1 MGQLESRG
9 YIADGIENNYRNV
22 SLEQRMEL
30 LKSPSPTDRTL
41 GARLLMEYP
50 GLPVINLLTGA
61 LKTEKKLYPKL
72 EICRTLASF
81 GKDSV
86 VPLVALLGKLGSN
99 QHTRVPAKDFRKTS
113 YPLPRDIAA
122 RTLIRIGSVALP
134 DLIWVLNGSDLV
146 RLSEAIDT
154 IGFICFYNYQP
165 GVAGLLE
172 ECFYRN
178 EKEELIQWKIFRA
191 MSAFPEN
198 IPFLQKQLVLSPEL
212 FRPEIK
218 RSLSLLKNKLPDNE

>member
-1 MGQLESRG
+1 MPDTCFLRERFGGSSGCFTRKAGFQ
-9 YIADGIENNYRNV
+9 
-22 SLEQRMEL
+22 
-30 LKSPSPTDRTL
+30 PT
-41 GARLLMEYP
+41 YP
-50 GLPVINLLTGA
+50 G
-61 LKTEKKLYPKL
+61 
-72 EICRTLASF
+72 S
-81 GKDSV
+81 
-86 VPLVALLGKLGSN
+86 
-99 QHTRVPAKDFRKTS
+99 AKDFKKTS

-122 RTLIRIGSVALP
+122 RTLIRIGSTALP
-134 DLIWVLNGSDLV
+134 DLIRVLNGSDLV

-178 EKEELIQWKIFRA
+178 EKEELIQWKLFRA

-198 IPFLQKQLVLSPEL
+198 IPFLQKQLLLSPEL